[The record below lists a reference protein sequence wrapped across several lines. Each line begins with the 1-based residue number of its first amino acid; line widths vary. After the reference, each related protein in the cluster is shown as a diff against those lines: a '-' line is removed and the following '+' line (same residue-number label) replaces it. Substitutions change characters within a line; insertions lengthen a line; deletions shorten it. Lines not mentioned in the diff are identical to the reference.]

1 MTRTFAR
8 FALLALTV
16 CTVTVTA
23 ACKAPPEAQLGAP
36 PPGFSSANAQEL
48 HYVRGGQGPAVILLH
63 GFPED
68 WTEYRSILP
77 RLAQRFT
84 IVAIDLPGIGK
95 SAPAAGGYD
104 AASLAAQIHAL
115 AQALK
120 LEQQWLVGHDLGG
133 LVTYAYVRRFA
144 DSVRG
149 AMILDVPMPGVDGWD
164 EAVSGYWR
172 MGFIRAPGGLAEKLV
187 VGRPADFLGH
197 FLDIA
202 KFTPAQRAYYVKAYA
217 AAQLHAAFEIYRAFP
232 KDAAFNAAQT
242 ASNPTPLVVAVG
254 EKSFFRRLV
263 TQVRR
268 GLPRQGHQPRRQGAH
283 SRRIPLRAGRQ
294 SRRRRGSRRASRRG
308 REMTHTKLRGLTPQG
323 EEKNN
328 AKYSSQKRRA
338 HWRPR

>member
-36 PPGFSSANAQEL
+36 PPGFSSANAQGL

-63 GFPED
+63 GFPEN
-68 WTEYRSILP
+68 WTAYRSILP

-84 IVAIDLPGIGK
+84 IVAVDLPGIGK
-95 SAPAAGGYD
+95 SAPAVGGYD

-120 LEQQWLVGHDLGG
+120 LERPYVVGHDLGG

-144 DSVRG
+144 ASVRG

-164 EAVSGYWR
+164 EAVSGFWHI
-172 MGFIRAPGGLAEKLV
+172 GFIQAPGGLAEKLV
-187 VGRPADFLGH
+187 VGRQADFLGH

-202 KFTPAQRAYYVKAYA
+202 KFTLAQRAYYVKAYD

-232 KDAAFNAAQT
+232 QDAAFNAAQT

-254 EKSFFRRLV
+254 EKSFFAAL
-263 TQVRR
+263 
-268 GLPRQGHQPRRQGAH
+268 LPKFVEGYRAKGM
-283 SRRIPLRAGRQ
+283 SRVDSARIPGASHFVLADNLDAVAD
-294 SRRRRGSRRASRRG
+294 SRRASRRG
-308 REMTHTKLRGLTPQG
+308 REMTHTNY
-323 EEKNN
+323 E
-328 AKYSSQKRRA
+328 A
-338 HWRPR
+338 